1 MLNSLINILYTEK
14 ILFTSKILSSNI
26 SLTFKTSFVS
36 NCFVLMIIFLY
47 SLTAIYSIGYL
58 NFERDKRKI
67 RFHIL
72 MFIASLIT
80 ICLAYADNLFTAF
93 IFYDLLSVC
102 TYMLVKHHSD
112 NESEK
117 NALMYLFYLILPS
130 MLLLLP
136 AIIAVYIVAGNT
148 TFTTGGI
155 FTNIPLSSNT
165 INILFLLFVYGI
177 SKTALYPLH
186 KWLIH
191 AMVAP
196 SPVSALLHAVLVVK
210 SGLFLMYKVITEIF
224 GLEILQQN
232 IYKLWNIYW
241 PVYIAGIS
249 IIFAGMSAINSKNIK
264 QRLAYSTISQI
275 GYISMCLFCFSQKA
289 IIAAQLQFLSHS
301 FAKISLF
308 FYAGYLLSRY
318 AVKNVD
324 ELRFRK
330 NHFNIF
336 MSIVWLVPVLSL
348 MSMPLTFGFI
358 SKHAITSSIILQ
370 LQDIG
375 ILLVIVIG
383 IILCILYLYPILYH
397 LITFN
402 TNDSRFDVKNI
413 QIFPTL
419 CIYIPTT
426 IISLLIIFGFMV
438 YLS

>member
-1 MLNSLINILYTEK
+1 MDSILRVLHTEK

-26 SLTFKTSFVS
+26 SLVFKTSFIS

-58 NFERDKRKI
+58 NFERDKQKL

-72 MFIASLIT
+72 MFSASFIT

-102 TYMLVKHHSD
+102 TYMLVKHHGD
-112 NESEK
+112 NESET

-130 MLLLLP
+130 MILLLP
-136 AIIAVYIVAGNT
+136 AIIAVYIIAGHT
-148 TFTTGGI
+148 K
-155 FTNIPLSSNT
+155 FTNGGMLLDVPLSSNS
-165 INILFLLFVYGI
+165 INILFLLFLYGI

-210 SGLFLMYKVITEIF
+210 SGLFFMYKVITEIF
-224 GLEILQQN
+224 GIELLQQN
-232 IYKLWNIYW
+232 IYKIWNISW

-249 IIFAGMSAINSKNIK
+249 IILAGISAINSKNIK

-275 GYISMCLFCFSQKA
+275 GYISMCLFCFSEKA
-289 IIAAQLQFLSHS
+289 TTAAQLQFLSHS

-324 ELRFRK
+324 ELKFRK
-330 NHFNIF
+330 NHFNVFI
-336 MSIVWLVPVLSL
+336 SIIWLVPVLSL
-348 MSMPLTFGFI
+348 MSMPLTFGYI

-370 LQDIG
+370 SQDIT
-375 ILLVIVIG
+375 ILMVIIIG
-383 IILCILYLYPILYH
+383 IILCILYLHPIFYH

-402 TNDSRFDVKNI
+402 IKNTRFDLNNI
-413 QIFPTL
+413 QIWPTL

-426 IISLLIIFGFMV
+426 IISLLIVFGFIIQFT
-438 YLS
+438 